1 MQNQDIANI
10 FHEIADILEMQDENH
25 FRIRSYRNAAI
36 AIESLS
42 EDLDDLYKKGAL
54 KDVSGVGVSIAEKIE
69 ELMKTGKCQFHQ
81 ELLGKIPHGVVDIM
95 RVPGMGPKHAMLVYK
110 ELGVNNINRLRRAA
124 EAGKLE
130 NLPRFGKKLEEKIL
144 KGIEQLSA
152 SEGKFKLITA
162 YSYAESIVRQLGR
175 VKAVQKI
182 ELAGSVRRKKE
193 LVGDIDILIISDEAE
208 KVMDA
213 FVKIDGIKEVLVKG
227 MTKSSAVLSCGL
239 QVDVRVLKSDS
250 FGAALYY
257 LTGSEE
263 HNVAVRDMAK
273 HAGLKVNEYGI
284 FRGDKNIASRTEE
297 DIFKALGLSYIEP
310 ELRENTGEIQ
320 AAKKNELPDLLE
332 EKDLKGDFHAH
343 TNESDGK
350 STIQEMAEAAIAKG
364 YGYLALTDHSKALT
378 VAHGRDEKELLK
390 HFERI
395 DKVNKTLK
403 DFRILKGVEVDIKSD
418 GTLDLEDWFLK
429 ECDVV
434 IAAVHSKFTLPKEEM
449 TQRIVKAIHNKNV
462 DIVAHLT
469 GRLLKEREPYPVDV
483 EQILKAAKEFSVAME
498 LNSYPDRLDLND
510 AHCKLAKEIG
520 VKIAVGT
527 DSHSAAQLDNARWGV
542 YTARRGWLEKADV
555 LNTLPVEKILKIF
568 KKT

>member
-1 MQNQDIANI
+1 MQNRDIANI
-10 FHEIADILEMQDENH
+10 FHEIADILEMQDENR

-36 AIESLS
+36 TIENFS
-42 EDLDDLYKKGAL
+42 EDLDDIYKKGAL
-54 KDVSGVGVSIAEKIE
+54 KDVPGVGVSIAEKIE
-69 ELMKTGKCQFHQ
+69 ELIKTGKCRFHQ
-81 ELLGKIPHGVVDIM
+81 ELLSKIPHGVVDIM
-95 RVPGMGPKHAMLVYK
+95 RVPGIGPKHAMLVYK

-130 NLPRFGKKLEEKIL
+130 ALPGFGKKLEEKVL

-162 YSYAESIVRQLGR
+162 YSYAEAIARQLKKL
-175 VKAVQKI
+175 KAVQKL
-182 ELAGSVRRKKE
+182 EFAGSMRRKKE
-193 LVGDIDILIISDEAE
+193 LVGDIDILVISDEPE
-208 KVMDA
+208 KVMGA

-227 MTKSSAVLSCGL
+227 KTKSSAVLSCGL
-239 QVDVRVLKSDS
+239 QVDVRVLKKES

-257 LTGSEE
+257 FTGSKE

-284 FRGDKNIASRTEE
+284 FKGAKKIAGRTEE
-297 DIFKALGLSYIEP
+297 DLFKALGLSYIEP
-310 ELRENTGEIQ
+310 ELRENRGEIQ
-320 AAKKNELPDLLE
+320 AAKKNELPHLLE
-332 EKDLKGDFHAH
+332 ERDLKGDFHAH

-350 STIQEMAEAAIAKG
+350 NTIEEMAEAAIKKG
-364 YGYLALTDHSKALT
+364 YEYLALTDHSKAVT
-378 VAHGRDEKELLK
+378 VARGKDEKELLK

-395 DKVNKTLK
+395 DKVNKVLK
-403 DFRILKGVEVDIKSD
+403 GFRILKGVEVDIKSD
-418 GTLDLEDWFLK
+418 GALDLEDWFLK

-434 IAAVHSKFTLPKEEM
+434 VAAVHSKFILPKDEM
-449 TQRIVKAIHNKNV
+449 TRRIIKAVQNKNV

-469 GRLLKEREPYPVDV
+469 GRLLKEREPYAVDA
-483 EQILKAAKEFSVAME
+483 EEIFKAAKEFGVAME

-510 AHCKLAKEIG
+510 AHCKLAKTMG

-527 DSHSAAQLDNARWGV
+527 DSHSAIQLDNMRWGV
-542 YTARRGWLEKADV
+542 YTARRGWLEKSDV

-568 KKT
+568 KKS